1 MPTTE
6 SNVEDYR
13 ERGAPNGPPPK
24 GTLPPREAYGRWEG
38 KVNYADDPRRKSP
51 ALATLMSVMPGLGQV
66 YVGYYQQ
73 GFINILVVATTITI
87 LSGGAVRGAEPLL
100 GLFLA
105 FYWLY
110 NIVDAG
116 RRASFYN
123 QALAGLEPGALPEDI
138 KLPEMRGSF
147 AAGIALIIAGVIFF
161 SNTMFNVPL
170 EWLEDW
176 WPVALIAAGAWLVYK
191 SKAPVTTRDRAGAG
205 SD

>member
-1 MPTTE
+1 M
-6 SNVEDYR
+6 
-13 ERGAPNGPPPK
+13 APA
-24 GTLPPREAYGRWEG
+24 PREAYERWDG

-51 ALATLMSVMPGLGQV
+51 ALATLMSVMPGLGQI

-73 GFINILVVATTITI
+73 GFINVLVVATTITI
-87 LSGGAVRGAEPLL
+87 LASGAVSGAEPLL

-116 RRASFYN
+116 RRANFYN

-138 KLPEMRGSF
+138 KLPGTRGSF
-147 AAGIALIIAGVIFF
+147 AAGVALIAAGLIFF
-161 SNTMFNVPL
+161 SNTMFNVSL

-176 WPVALIAAGAWLVYK
+176 WPVALIVAGGWLVYK
-191 SKAPVTTRDRAGAG
+191 SRVSETARDRAAR
-205 SD
+205 SE

>member
-1 MPTTE
+1 MATTD
-6 SNVEDYR
+6 SNVEDYQ
-13 ERGAPNGPPPK
+13 ERGAPAGPPPR
-24 GTLPPREAYGRWEG
+24 GAALPPREAYGRWEG

-73 GFINILVVATTITI
+73 GFINIVVVATTITM
-87 LSGGAVRGAEPLL
+87 LSSGAVRGAEPLL

-123 QALAGLEPGALPEDI
+123 QALAGLEPGALPEEI
-138 KLPEMRGSF
+138 QMPGMKGSF
-147 AAGIALIIAGVIFF
+147 AAGVALIIAGVVFF
-161 SNTMFNVPL
+161 SNTMFDVSL

-176 WPVALIAAGAWLVYK
+176 WPVALILAGAWLVYK
-191 SKAPVTTRDRAGAG
+191 SRTTDTARDRVARTE
-205 SD
+205 